1 MVRFLL
7 PFLFRPMVE
16 KIPIFTHKRFK
27 YGLNDIYIFF
37 LNTFEMHLNLVRVV
51 RIVRGIRLRAVLKC
65 TTKSLLKCTSEN
77 LELCGHIILQGE
89 LFDV

>member
-1 MVRFLL
+1 
-7 PFLFRPMVE
+7 
-16 KIPIFTHKRFK
+16 
-27 YGLNDIYIFF
+27 
-37 LNTFEMHLNLVRVV
+37 MHLNLVRVV